1 MKKLLVSLAAAGVL
15 VAGAFVA
22 SSVTSSAADAQTT
35 DTEVTEQGQ
44 RPERGAILDEV
55 LGGLVSDGTIN
66 QSQADAVKEAIQA
79 KRAELKEEFGDRNPR
94 AIAQRRGVLRGLLA
108 DGVISAE
115 EIAEL
120 PEDHPL
126 RTGDSRFSELLE
138 DDGQI
143 TREELQAFR
152 EAHRAER
159 EANAGATG

>member
-1 MKKLLVSLAAAGVL
+1 MKKLLVSLLAAGVL

-35 DTEVTEQGQ
+35 DTEATEQDQ
-44 RPERGAILDEV
+44 RPERGAILDEI
-55 LGGLVSDGTIN
+55 LGGLVTDGTIN
-66 QSQADAVKEAIQA
+66 QSQADAVKEAIVE
-79 KRAELKEEFGDRNPR
+79 KRAELKEKCGDRGPR
-94 AIAQRRGVLRGLLA
+94 ARAQRRGVLRGLLA
-108 DGVISAE
+108 DGVISAD

-126 RTGDSRFSELLE
+126 RTGDSPLSELLE

-152 EAHRAER
+152 ETHRAER
-159 EANAGATG
+159 QANAGATG

>member
-1 MKKLLVSLAAAGVL
+1 MKKILVSLVAAGVL
-15 VAGAFVA
+15 VASAFVA
-22 SSVTSSAADAQTT
+22 SSVTSSPADAQTT
-35 DTEVTEQGQ
+35 DATVTEQSE

-55 LGGLVSDGTIN
+55 LSGLVSDGTIN
-66 QSQADAVKEAIQA
+66 QSQADAVKGAIQE
-79 KRAELKEEFGDRNPR
+79 KRAELKEEFGDRGPR
-94 AIAQRRGVLRGLLA
+94 ARAQRRGVLRGLLA

-126 RTGDSRFSELLE
+126 RTGESPLSELLE

-143 TREELQAFR
+143 TRGELQAFR

>member
-22 SSVTSSAADAQTT
+22 STVTTTAADAQTT
-35 DTEVTEQGQ
+35 DTPTTEQSE
-44 RPERGAILDEV
+44 RPQRGAILDEV

-79 KRAELKEEFGDRNPR
+79 KRAELKEEFGDRGPR
-94 AIAQRRGVLRGLLA
+94 AQAHRRGVLRGLLA

-126 RTGDSRFSELLE
+126 RTGDSPLSELLE

-143 TREELQAFR
+143 TREELQDFR
-152 EAHRAER
+152 EARRAER
-159 EANAGATG
+159 EANAGVTG

>member
-1 MKKLLVSLAAAGVL
+1 MKKLLVSLAATGVL

-35 DTEVTEQGQ
+35 DTTATEQPQ
-44 RPERGAILDEV
+44 RPVRGAILDEV

-66 QSQADAVKEAIQA
+66 QSQADAVKGALQA
-79 KRAELKEEFGDRNPR
+79 KIAELRGKIGDRDPAARAE
-94 AIAQRRGVLRGLLA
+94 RRGILRGLLA
-108 DGVISAE
+108 DGVITAE

-126 RTGDSRFSELLE
+126 RTGDSKFSELLE

-143 TREELQAFR
+143 TREEIQSFF
-152 EAHRAER
+152 EAQRAER